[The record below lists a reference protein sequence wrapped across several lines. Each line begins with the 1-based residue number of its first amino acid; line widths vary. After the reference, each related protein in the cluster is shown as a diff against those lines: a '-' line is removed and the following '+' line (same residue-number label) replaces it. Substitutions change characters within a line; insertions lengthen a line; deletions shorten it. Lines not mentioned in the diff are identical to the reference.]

1 MFSIE
6 SKNAF
11 ITGGSSGIGLAVAK
25 RFLQSGANVIVS
37 DIQGPPDS
45 VLQAG
50 AIFIELDVSDEQK
63 VAAALQEAEDKLGK
77 LDVLINNAGVTGEGN
92 VFMEDNTPELTR
104 RTIEINMQGVYY
116 GLKHGP
122 KHMND
127 GGSIINTSSLGAI
140 VGFPGLGPY
149 SATKAAVLSYTK
161 TAALELAPRGIRV
174 NAICPTFVRTAMF
187 DADDVD
193 YTQIAETFIPLGRV
207 SETSDLEGFYHFLA
221 AEESAFLT
229 GQAIAVDGGMSLGVS
244 LTAFDKLAG

>member
-1 MFSIE
+1 MFAIE
-6 SKNAF
+6 SKNTF
-11 ITGGSSGIGLAVAK
+11 ITGGSSGIGLAVAH
-25 RFLQSGANVIVS
+25 RFLQAGATVVIA
-37 DIQGPPDS
+37 DIQAPPDS
-45 VLQAG
+45 VLRSG
-50 AIFIELDVSDEQK
+50 AIFIELDVSDEQA
-63 VAAALQEAEDKLGK
+63 VAAALQEAENKVGK
-77 LDVLINNAGVTGEGN
+77 LDILINNAGITGEGN
-92 VFMEDNTPELTR
+92 VFMEDNTPELTQ

-149 SATKAAVLSYTK
+149 SAAKAAVLSYTK

-193 YTQIAETFIPLGRV
+193 YTHIAETFIPLGRV
-207 SETSDLEGFYHFLA
+207 SETYDLEGFYHFLA

-244 LTAFDKLAG
+244 LTAYDKLAG

>member
-1 MFSIE
+1 MFSIKG
-6 SKNAF
+6 KNTF
-11 ITGGSSGIGLAVAK
+11 ITGGSSGIGLAVAQ
-25 RFLQSGANVIVS
+25 RFLKCGANVIVS
-37 DIQGPPDS
+37 DVQNPPDS
-45 VLQAG
+45 VLEHG
-50 AIFIELDVSDEQK
+50 ASFIELDVSNEEA
-63 VAAALQEAEDKLGK
+63 VASALQEADRRIGK

-92 VFMEDNTPELTR
+92 TFMEDNTPEGTKKTLD
-104 RTIEINMQGVYY
+104 INMHGVYY

-127 GGSIINTSSLGAI
+127 GGSIINTSSLAAI

-149 SATKAAVLSYTK
+149 SASKAAVLSYTK

-193 YTQIAETFIPLGRV
+193 YTEIAEAFIPLGRV
-207 SETSDLEGFYHFLA
+207 SETYDLEGVFHFLA
-221 AEESAFLT
+221 ADESAFVT

-244 LTAFDKLAG
+244 LQAYEKMVG

>member
-6 SKNAF
+6 SKNTF
-11 ITGGSSGIGLAVAK
+11 ITGGSSGIGLAVAQ
-25 RFLQSGANVIVS
+25 RFLQSGAKVIVA
-37 DIQGPPDS
+37 DIQPPPDS
-45 VLQAG
+45 LLEAG
-50 AIFIELDVSDEQK
+50 AGFIKLDVSDEDK
-63 VAAALQEAEDKLGK
+63 VAAALQQAEDTLGK

-92 VFMEDNTPELTR
+92 IFMEDNTPEGTR
-104 RTIEINMQGVYY
+104 TTIESGVDDVYY

-127 GGSIINTSSLGAI
+127 GGSIINTSALAAVI
-140 VGFPGLGPY
+140 GFPGLGPY
-149 SATKAAVLSYTK
+149 SASKAAVNSYTK

-187 DADDVD
+187 DADDLD

-207 SETSDLEGFYHFLA
+207 SETYDLEGFFHFLA

-244 LTAFDKLAG
+244 LTAYDKLAE

>member
-6 SKNAF
+6 NKNAF
-11 ITGGSSGIGLAVAK
+11 ITGGSSGIGLAVAE
-25 RFLQSGANVIVS
+25 RFLQCGAKVIVA
-37 DIQGPPDS
+37 DVQPPPTSLLDG
-45 VLQAG
+45 G
-50 AIFIELDVSDEQK
+50 AIFIKLDVSDEEK
-63 VAAALQEAEDKLGK
+63 VAAALQQAEETLGK
-77 LDVLINNAGVTGEGN
+77 LDILINNAGVTGEGD
-92 VFMEDNTPELTR
+92 VFMEDNTPELTQ

-140 VGFPGLGPY
+140 VAFPGLGPY

-161 TAALELAPRGIRV
+161 TAALELAPRRIRV

-193 YTQIAETFIPLGRV
+193 YTAIAEAFIPLGRV
-207 SETSDLEGFYHFLA
+207 SETYDLDGFYHFLA
-221 AEESAFLT
+221 ADESAFLT
-229 GQAIAVDGGMSLGVS
+229 GQTIAVDGGMSLGVS
-244 LTAFDKLAG
+244 LTAYDKLTG